1 MEGCLRGLTDRK
13 RGRGCELSSTL
24 TLTSCPDVFL
34 YIFCSHPFSATKQVF
49 PSLHTIL
56 FHLVWLE
63 EKWINFFC
71 LFLQILYNKNPQHL
85 LKNKWGKKIRRIFVC
100 ISSCTLALNGRVS
113 QDWQMYILVAVLSCS
128 VTLKEHTHART
139 LPPLDFIFHF
149 CFVSGGFNVF
159 LCHSSSEC
167 KHTQAW
173 SFSLD

>member
-1 MEGCLRGLTDRK
+1 MDK
-13 RGRGCELSSTL
+13 
-24 TLTSCPDVFL
+24 F
-34 YIFCSHPFSATKQVF
+34 
-49 PSLHTIL
+49 
-56 FHLVWLE
+56 
-63 EKWINFFC
+63 FFC

-173 SFSLD
+173 SFSLDWYCHLQVVGSSNCAVLGRELQTLRAHRFEDFVETKPAL